1 MKRAGMIL
9 LLILLLISPW
19 TGLAV
24 SGESLDA
31 LSLKELEALRQ
42 EVDAQIRL
50 LRLEDAQGYLDA
62 GDGEEFA
69 RNPQAHLLGKVKLE
83 GDILKAMEAGQEF
96 RYFVSLAANPGRVF
110 LVDYTPGD
118 GQELLLSGDAVRVYG
133 VFEGL
138 SAFDGQDPLASGAPV
153 IAASLVLPS
162 LPEKTPLQAEPY
174 AASRGDPAP
183 LGVPAKYKGSYWSGY
198 AAFEMEMVL
207 ALRGQAAL
215 ARAQEMTKYN
225 VAPLKTQ
232 EYLLVWLRVKALEAP
247 EGKADISE
255 GDFSFVSASGA
266 EYLPHYL
273 LNSTETLRNLFEGG
287 EQTALI
293 ACIID
298 KGDKPLIV
306 YQPRSESPLWFDPN
320 SRHVLDLSAR
330 QFSPIQQN
338 GASPDVLRIK
348 ALLAEMGFLRKL
360 DSSDKLSSAVRSALA
375 EYQKALGLKASGE
388 ADEETQRLLLSG
400 VYPPGLER

>member
-1 MKRAGMIL
+1 M
-9 LLILLLISPW
+9 
-19 TGLAV
+19 
-24 SGESLDA
+24 
-31 LSLKELEALRQ
+31 
-42 EVDAQIRL
+42 
-50 LRLEDAQGYLDA
+50 
-62 GDGEEFA
+62 
-69 RNPQAHLLGKVKLE
+69 
-83 GDILKAMEAGQEF
+83 
-96 RYFVSLAANPGRVF
+96 
-110 LVDYTPGD
+110 
-118 GQELLLSGDAVRVYG
+118 
-133 VFEGL
+133 
-138 SAFDGQDPLASGAPV
+138 
-153 IAASLVLPS
+153 
-162 LPEKTPLQAEPY
+162 
-174 AASRGDPAP
+174 
-183 LGVPAKYKGSYWSGY
+183 
-198 AAFEMEMVL
+198 
-207 ALRGQAAL
+207 
-215 ARAQEMTKYN
+215 
-225 VAPLKTQ
+225 
-232 EYLLVWLRVKALEAP
+232 VWLRVKALEAP

-338 GASPDVLRIK
+338 GASPDVPRIK